1 MGCCQSADSAK
12 KDGVTY
18 TPTAKSP
25 SQTKSI
31 NSPSKTP
38 KPMTTKG
45 GSVKNQVHPTVE
57 TLMTEETPFDGEK
70 GLKNGGVDFTPHK
83 EVL

>member
-12 KDGVTY
+12 KDGVTSA

-25 SQTKSI
+25 SQTKNI

-45 GSVKNQVHPTVE
+45 GSVKN
-57 TLMTEETPFDGEK
+57 
-70 GLKNGGVDFTPHK
+70 
-83 EVL
+83 

>member
-12 KDGVTY
+12 KDSVTNSTTGKQ
-18 TPTAKSP
+18 TPT
-25 SQTKSI
+25 QTKNK

-38 KPMTTKG
+38 KPMTK

-57 TLMTEETPFDGEK
+57 TLVTEETPFDGGKVPKKVE
-70 GLKNGGVDFTPHK
+70 VDFTPHK

>member
-1 MGCCQSADSAK
+1 M
-12 KDGVTY
+12 
-18 TPTAKSP
+18 
-25 SQTKSI
+25 
-31 NSPSKTP
+31 TP

-57 TLMTEETPFDGEK
+57 TLVTEETPFDGDR
-70 GLKNGGVDFTPHK
+70 GLKKVAVDFTPQK

>member
-12 KDGVTY
+12 NKDGVT
-18 TPTAKSP
+18 PTAKP
-25 SQTKSI
+25 TSQTKI
-31 NSPSKTP
+31 TNSPSNKTP

-57 TLMTEETPFDGEK
+57 TLMTEETPFDGDR
-70 GLKNGGVDFTPHK
+70 GLKKVAVDFTPQK